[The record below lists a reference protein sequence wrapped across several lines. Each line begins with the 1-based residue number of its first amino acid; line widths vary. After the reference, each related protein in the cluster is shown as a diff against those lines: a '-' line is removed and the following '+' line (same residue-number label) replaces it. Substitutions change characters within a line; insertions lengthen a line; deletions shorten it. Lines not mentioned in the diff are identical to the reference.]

1 MNMVAITLIM
11 LVAVLVMY
19 TFSVQSSLDTVQK
32 DIETNNL
39 NRVQFVVNSLDQSIN
54 RLNMLSISMETDNS
68 IALLRSIDVMS
79 SFEQVQLIQNVAAR
93 VNLQSLSE
101 GWNNKIS
108 VYSVLLNQWIISSE
122 LNMKTP
128 SVDSLESGWNY
139 DAATAKY
146 YKYKVSPQIIIRLEF
161 PRSNLEEIVENSHQ
175 GENETLFYNP
185 DEQLITR
192 KEANP
197 ITPLIMKELTGYLQP
212 FSGTKTFRLT
222 EPSTLS
228 IMCTLISSAGI

>member
-1 MNMVAITLIM
+1 MNIVAITLIM

-79 SFEQVQLIQNVAAR
+79 SFEQVQLIQNVAVR

-122 LNMKTP
+122 LDE
-128 SVDSLESGWNY
+128 DSLCRFTE
-139 DAATAKY
+139 
-146 YKYKVSPQIIIRLEF
+146 IRLE
-161 PRSNLEEIVENSHQ
+161 L
-175 GENETLFYNP
+175 
-185 DEQLITR
+185 
-192 KEANP
+192 
-197 ITPLIMKELTGYLQP
+197 
-212 FSGTKTFRLT
+212 
-222 EPSTLS
+222 
-228 IMCTLISSAGI
+228 